1 MEHCTYRCARLSDLL
16 VLRSKL
22 DAAAWNH
29 VARLL
34 EYACA
39 KPEWILLCF
48 EAGVLVDALILA
60 APSEFNLPLEII
72 RLSGGLNARN
82 GFFRFFQW
90 AIEKAKA
97 LGIRELYCTV
107 PEESADGS
115 LLSRAGFCRW
125 RKVVRFESAG
135 PVDLGVRG
143 CRSAMVG
150 DFTRTEIIALI
161 DRTSERCA
169 DSQIEGSR
177 RRLGGM
183 VDAEMTLQMME
194 STRYEPRWWRVA
206 LAPEGESLGIIFLVV
221 AFGQPTVGF
230 VGIIPEHRGRNIASF
245 LLTEAWSTMKRQGHS
260 TLCAEADGRNVA
272 MHRLLTKNAFTRRS
286 EKQEWR
292 LEL

>member
-1 MEHCTYRCARLSDLL
+1 MQRCTYRCAQLSDLS
-16 VLRSKL
+16 VLRSQL

-29 VARLL
+29 LARLL

-39 KPEWILLCF
+39 KPEWVLLCF
-48 EAGVLVDALILA
+48 GAGVLVDALVLA

-72 RLSGGLNARN
+72 RLSGGLNPRN
-82 GFFRFFQW
+82 GFFRFLQW
-90 AIEKAKA
+90 AIEKAKG

-115 LLSRAGFCRW
+115 LLSEAGFSRG
-125 RKVVRFESAG
+125 RKVVRFESTGA
-135 PVDLGVRG
+135 VDLGVRG
-143 CRSAMVG
+143 CRSATVG

-161 DRTSERCA
+161 DRASERCA

-177 RRLGGM
+177 RRFGGV

-194 STRYEPRWWRVA
+194 STRYEPPWWRVA

-221 AFGQPTVGF
+221 AFGEPTIGF
-230 VGIIPEHRGRNIASF
+230 VGIVPEHRGRNIASF
-245 LLTEAWSTMKRQGHS
+245 LLAEAWSTMKCQGHS
-260 TLCAEADGRNVA
+260 TLCAEADVRNVA
-272 MHRLLTKNAFTRRS
+272 MHRLLTKNAFTHRS

-292 LEL
+292 LGL

>member
-1 MEHCTYRCARLSDLL
+1 MERCTYRCARQSDLL

-39 KPEWILLCF
+39 KPEWMLLCF
-48 EAGVLVDALILA
+48 EAGVLVDALVLA
-60 APSEFNLPLEII
+60 APSEFNQPLEII
-72 RLSGGLNARN
+72 RLSSGLNASN
-82 GFFRFFQW
+82 SFFGFFQW
-90 AIEKAKA
+90 AIERAKA

-115 LLSRAGFCRW
+115 LLSEAGFCRW
-125 RKVVRFESAG
+125 RKVVRFESTG
-135 PVDLGVRG
+135 PVDLGVHG
-143 CRSAMVG
+143 CRSALAG

-161 DRTSERCA
+161 QRVSERCA

-221 AFGQPTVGF
+221 AFGEPTIGF
-230 VGIIPEHRGRNIASF
+230 VGIVPEHRGRNIASF
-245 LLTEAWSTMKRQGHS
+245 LLNEAWSTMRRQGHS
-260 TLCAEADGRNVA
+260 TLCAEADERNVA